1 MILNWLIFAYL
12 SCQSC
17 LQGNWKIHFHG
28 GHLKCLCCL
37 WYPLNFMFTKLKPRK
52 IALLQLNVNKI
63 RWKGISLNVLIIF
76 KTGGK
81 KVICDGPTCIIMNVF
96 PFRCREVF
104 GSAVTGS
111 RHFQICF
118 PRLRHIQWY
127 QLRLVLFGYLSAGK
141 RAAWIKWFFRFPVS
155 D

>member
-1 MILNWLIFAYL
+1 
-12 SCQSC
+12 
-17 LQGNWKIHFHG
+17 
-28 GHLKCLCCL
+28 
-37 WYPLNFMFTKLKPRK
+37 MFTKLKPRK

-63 RWKGISLNVLIIF
+63 RCKGISLNVLIIL

-127 QLRLVLFGYLSAGK
+127 QLRQVLFGYLSAGK
-141 RAAWIKWFFRFPVS
+141 RAAWIK
-155 D
+155 